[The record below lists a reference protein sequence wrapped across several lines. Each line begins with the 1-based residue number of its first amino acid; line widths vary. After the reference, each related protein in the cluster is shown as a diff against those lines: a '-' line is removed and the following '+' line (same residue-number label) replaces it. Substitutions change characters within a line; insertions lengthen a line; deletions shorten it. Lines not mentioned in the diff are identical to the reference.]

1 MPYPRRLLSTG
12 EEVVSEF
19 HPHWASLIRPTLA
32 IVGLVVVGVLL
43 GAFVDAVDMWV
54 GVLGGFVLGIIVTM
68 PKWVKW
74 KTTWFVITTERLIVR
89 TGLFTRTGKEIP
101 LEVINDV
108 AFGQTIGERVFRSGD
123 LLIESAG
130 EHGQSR
136 FTDIPDPEGV
146 QALIYKVREER
157 TLLLRGSASVASEL
171 ETLAR
176 LRSEGVLTDEEFEQQ
191 KARLLGG

>member
-1 MPYPRRLLSTG
+1 MPYSRRLLSSG

-19 HPHWASLIRPTLA
+19 HPHWAILIQPSAVML
-32 IVGLVVVGVLL
+32 GLLVVGVLL
-43 GAFVDAVDMWV
+43 GTFVEAVDTWV
-54 GVLGGFVLGIIVTM
+54 GVVGGLVLGLIVTM
-68 PKWVKW
+68 RTWVRW
-74 KTTWFVITTERLIVR
+74 RTTWFVITTERLIVR
-89 TGLFTRTGKEIP
+89 TGLFNRTGKEIP

-108 AFGQTIGERVFRSGD
+108 AFGQTIGERIFRSGD

-146 QALIYKVREER
+146 QALIYQTREER
-157 TLLLRGSASVASEL
+157 TLVLRGGPSLGNEL

-176 LRSEGVLTDEEFEQQ
+176 LHSEGVLTDEEFAQQ

>member
-1 MPYPRRLLSTG
+1 MPYPRRFLSTG

-43 GAFVDAVDMWV
+43 GAFVDTVDMWA
-54 GVLGGFVLGIIVTM
+54 GVLGGLVLGIIVTM
-68 PKWVKW
+68 PRWVKW

-108 AFGQTIGERVFRSGD
+108 AFGQTIGERIFRSGD
-123 LLIESAG
+123 LLVESAG

-157 TLLLRGSASVASEL
+157 TLLLRGNTSVGSEL

-176 LRSEGVLTDEEFEQQ
+176 LRGEGVITDEEFEQQ
-191 KARLLGG
+191 KARLLGR